1 ILSAIV
7 SLPLIELEARIMS
20 SRKPGDSD
28 VLSSLYSMIPLL
40 FLLLACVEL
49 SDAAA
54 AVDVYRLVQ
63 YDISGVPFGS
73 RIAALNHHAAS
84 LHSSAGA
91 DLSRSVLI
99 IPLRELNISLVKG
112 NFQLRLIALH
122 LELDYVELDSAT
134 LVMTEYISQKKTLGG
149 LLLLLPQMFNFE
161 SGDMAV
167 TKDDIH
173 EMERLKNLLVELEEL
188 LIHANIPYPVYFA
201 FEHDDIEAVL
211 ADIQRNDVNGQ
222 AATPTNGGYKFVV
235 SAPEPKK
242 LASPIMTNIQGWLP
256 GLKPDGDTNQLP
268 TIAIVAS
275 YDTFGAAPALSVG
288 SDSNGSGVVALLEIA
303 RLFSLLYSNPK
314 TRGKYNLLFGLTSG
328 GPYNYNGTHKWL
340 RSFDQRLRE
349 TIDYAICLNS
359 IGSWDDKLWLHVSK
373 PPQNAYV
380 KQIYERFSGVA
391 GELGLEVELKHKKI
405 NISNP
410 RIAWEHE
417 QFSRLRVTAA
427 TLSGLSSAPELFQR
441 TGSLS
446 DSGYLVSEDAIRRSI
461 KLIAQSIARHIY
473 DQQEDMPVFADDS
486 SLAVDLSYV
495 RLWLD
500 LLSRTPRVAPFLTKN
515 DPLVAALKKE
525 LAEHTHEVTVQHE
538 LLDGMFTFYDSTKAK
553 LNIYQ
558 VASVTFDLL
567 LLLAVGSYLI
577 VLFSFLVITTRVHG
591 LIYNFNHDNC
601 VSSFCLL
608 FFNHPIDQL

>member
-1 ILSAIV
+1 
-7 SLPLIELEARIMS
+7 MS

-73 RIAALNHHAAS
+73 RLAALNHHAAS

-99 IPLRELNISLVKG
+99 IPLRELNISLVK
-112 NFQLRLIALH
+112 
-122 LELDYVELDSAT
+122 
-134 LVMTEYISQKKTLGG
+134 EYISQKKTLGG

-391 GELGLEVELKHKKI
+391 GELGLKVELKHKKI

-446 DSGYLVSEDAIRRSI
+446 DSGNLVSEDAIRRSI
-461 KLIAQSIARHIY
+461 KLVAQSFARHIY

-525 LAEHTHEVTVQHE
+525 LAEHTHEVNVQHE
-538 LLDGMFTFYDSTKAK
+538 LLDGLFTFYDSTKAK

-577 VLFSFLVITTRVHG
+577 VLFSFLVITTRG
-591 LIYNFNHDNC
+591 LDDLISIFRRPPPRK
-601 VSSFCLL
+601 SKTG
-608 FFNHPIDQL
+608 